1 MLKQLLLASTLSI
14 LTFSS
19 HANDSSSWSI
29 GAGHFEH
36 GGVLGAKY
44 TYNINEQH
52 SAFASIGII
61 GYAFGYEYYL
71 NDHVDLGL
79 TIGQQAAYASDGFLV
94 AKGTYYFSSQDKTG
108 FYVGASFGVKEEDG
122 ECFIFC
128 EKKDTEKVKSIGG
141 IHIGY
146 RF

>member
-79 TIGQQAAYASDGFLV
+79 TIGQQAAYANDGFLV
-94 AKGTYYFSSQDKTG
+94 AKATYYFSAQDKTG

>member
-94 AKGTYYFSSQDKTG
+94 AKATYYFSAQDKTG

>member
-1 MLKQLLLASTLSI
+1 MLKPLLLASTLSI
-14 LTFSS
+14 ACFSS
-19 HANDSSSWSI
+19 HANDNSSWSF

-44 TYNINEQH
+44 TYEINEKH

-61 GYAFGYEYYL
+61 GYAFGYEYQL
-71 NDHVDLGL
+71 NDHIDLGL
-79 TIGQQAAYASDGFLV
+79 TLGQQAAYASDGFLV
-94 AKGTYYFSSQDKTG
+94 AKANYYFSNQGKKG

-122 ECFIFC
+122 ECFVFC
-128 EKKDTEKVKSIGG
+128 AQEDTEKVKSTGG